1 MNTISGTIKI
11 IGNTNTFGASGFR
24 KREFIVTTP
33 GDYPQDVKLEFYQND
48 CAKLDAFSVGDE
60 VTASFNIKGNE
71 YKGKYYVNL
80 QAWKIQA
87 GQDQSS
93 SPKASQKEEPAAD
106 LAEGVAELADAPF

>member
-11 IGNTNTFGASGFR
+11 IGDTNTFGSSGFQ
-24 KREFIVTTP
+24 KREFILTTP
-33 GDYPQDVKLEFYQND
+33 GDYPQDVKLEFYQKD
-48 CAKLDAFSVGDE
+48 CSKLDGVAVGDE

-87 GQDQSS
+87 GSEQPP
-93 SPKASQKEEPAAD
+93 SPKVVKKEEPTQD
-106 LAEGVAELADAPF
+106 LTEGVEELIDAPF